1 MTIII
6 NNKIIFIIIMT
17 IIIMIDIS
25 QLTIRSNNT
34 NTLCGNLSLN
44 PVLIDTERKTRFL
57 LINKSRD
64 FSINLA
70 SEYSIFLEELA
81 NNLADCFLII
91 FQVISLFCNSNP
103 INDNNF
109 SLCNFSDLNSN
120 FNFIIS
126 CLVFSSLFK

>member
-1 MTIII
+1 MP
-6 NNKIIFIIIMT
+6 IFFI
-17 IIIMIDIS
+17 
-25 QLTIRSNNT
+25 
-34 NTLCGNLSLN
+34 GNLSLN

-81 NNLADCFLII
+81 NNLADCFFDNFFKL
-91 FQVISLFCNSNP
+91 FLCFCNSNP

-126 CLVFSSLFK
+126 CLVFSSSFK